1 MSRANPVVR
10 DFEIWKL
17 DSSRGYK
24 ITFYEAWHHRI
35 VSKVP
40 TLWRSHMLNSS
51 PGRWQ
56 QNLRIKTD
64 LPPDLHSP
72 DKQLS
77 VAALLVQALTRKV
90 TCRKYKISHNVKGY
104 PRYIYFYTQQFVEKK
119 RWNKSIRGGLPGGW
133 RPGEVVTRPNCRGPH
148 MARQLPAVRGDGSG
162 AERSAARVVDP
173 LLTPAVFTSPGTAD
187 TRVSQLFHWWI
198 SLSVQ
203 TSVI

>member
-1 MSRANPVVR
+1 MKTSEYMDIKIKYICVHIKMKFRTSLPSKNKCFIHEQSQSGSSRYIF

-104 PRYIYFYTQQFVEKK
+104 PRYIYFYTSIICRKEKEK
-119 RWNKSIRGGLPGGW
+119 
-133 RPGEVVTRPNCRGPH
+133 
-148 MARQLPAVRGDGSG
+148 
-162 AERSAARVVDP
+162 
-173 LLTPAVFTSPGTAD
+173 
-187 TRVSQLFHWWI
+187 
-198 SLSVQ
+198 
-203 TSVI
+203 

>member
-1 MSRANPVVR
+1 MSRANTVVR

-64 LPPDLHSP
+64 LRPDLHSP

-90 TCRKYKISHNVKGY
+90 TCRKYKIFLEISCILSHYSIKG
-104 PRYIYFYTQQFVEKK
+104 IYLYLCTLQYCRQKSFSFLLEQTQ
-119 RWNKSIRGGLPGGW
+119 KSIRLFFF
-133 RPGEVVTRPNCRGPH
+133 
-148 MARQLPAVRGDGSG
+148 
-162 AERSAARVVDP
+162 
-173 LLTPAVFTSPGTAD
+173 AVFFW
-187 TRVSQLFHWWI
+187 QKF
-198 SLSVQ
+198 
-203 TSVI
+203 

>member
-1 MSRANPVVR
+1 MRHDTIASFRKSRHYDVVTCSTLPR
-10 DFEIWKL
+10 GDGSKICASKL
-17 DSSRGYK
+17 ISRQ
-24 ITFYEAWHHRI
+24 I
-35 VSKVP
+35 S
-40 TLWRSHMLNSS
+40 TLQINSS
-51 PGRWQ
+51 VWLLCSFKPSPERWLAE
-56 QNLRIKTD
+56 NIRFPTTL
-64 LPPDLHSP
+64 
-72 DKQLS
+72 
-77 VAALLVQALTRKV
+77 KV
-90 TCRKYKISHNVKGY
+90 TLGRST
-104 PRYIYFYTQQFVEKK
+104 PTQQFVEKK